1 MILWLLRWNSYE
13 DGKALFPALNQLEI
27 RWCLS
32 YIWTILK
39 ETDGIWV
46 LLFLVYQQYL
56 TAFWE
61 LKEINI
67 QSAPNS
73 YLHFKILLTSHKY
86 SCLHQSCSWR
96 QCFLYNV
103 FVFSVGVCDGEAGT
117 LMSLNG
123 LLKNWKVNA
132 GITSSANQDKQ
143 LDINMKYSRLGKC
156 IHCILIKTL
165 GRSINLNVAWK
176 QACHSCILWGKML
189 HAVECRGELGLW

>member
-1 MILWLLRWNSYE
+1 MNKHWEAMGWEKQNDSMEVSRTNIIYKWGGNSWWWSCGCWGEAVNE
-13 DGKALFPALNQLEI
+13 DGKALLPSLNQLEI
-27 RWCLS
+27 RWCLT
-32 YIWTILK
+32 YIRTILK
-39 ETDGIWV
+39 ETNGIWV

-86 SCLHQSCSWR
+86 SYLRRSCSWR
-96 QCFLYNV
+96 QCFLYNG

-132 GITSSANQDKQ
+132 GITSSAHQD
-143 LDINMKYSRLGKC
+143 
-156 IHCILIKTL
+156 
-165 GRSINLNVAWK
+165 
-176 QACHSCILWGKML
+176 
-189 HAVECRGELGLW
+189 